1 LSIVKPKDNKIGWLA
16 TVGIHIVLVLCIIF
30 SKGCMELQNPPQFT
44 LEEVAILDFSDKGGG
59 SEGAKS
65 SEVVE
70 ESSSESSKEDVTQE
84 ESPIQTNTGTN
95 NAEQVSENTSE
106 NPEAKY
112 DLTNPF
118 AGEGNAE
125 TGSATGEGTGVGE
138 GTGPNTGGGLGD
150 GVGRQVIGNPAL
162 DNAYNWEGF
171 VMVEFIIDRNGNVI
185 STRVLYPHPKTSLT
199 LSNSQKAFVEK
210 DCKNIFKFTPN
221 SSANKKDR
229 VFKRMQYALE

>member
-1 LSIVKPKDNKIGWLA
+1 LSIVKAKDNKLGWLA
-16 TVGIHIVLVLCIIF
+16 TAAIHIILLLSIIF

-59 SEGAKS
+59 SEGSKS
-65 SEVVE
+65 SQVQE
-70 ESSSESSKEDVTQE
+70 ESSSESSKEEVTQE

-95 NAEQVSENTSE
+95 NAKQESENISE
-106 NPEAKY
+106 DPEAKY

-118 AGEGNAE
+118 GGEGTAE
-125 TGSATGEGTGVGE
+125 EGNGTGEGTGVGT

-150 GVGRQVIGNPAL
+150 GVGRQVIGNPVP
-162 DNAYNWEGF
+162 DNAYFWEGF
-171 VMVEFIIDRNGNVI
+171 VMVEFIIDRSGNVI

-229 VFKRMQYALE
+229 VFKRMQYALD